1 MKLRFVVLVLLA
13 SLPLMVGG
21 QPELTAKKGGFELT
35 NLQVSIAEILGGGP
49 RKDGIPSIDQPKF
62 IKGIDLTSYLTDDD
76 LVIGVSYNGVSKAYP
91 VSILNYHEIVNDKIG
106 ELPIAVTW
114 CPLCNSG
121 IVFNATINEKVL
133 SFGVSGLLYQSDVL
147 LYDRATESLWSQ
159 ILGKAISGRYAGTS
173 LSIVPSKITTW
184 KAWKS
189 AHPSTLLLSDQTG
202 RSRNYRL
209 DPYRDYYE
217 KEATMFPI
225 DNPNKQFSNK
235 EKVLVLKINGKIKI
249 YPFKRLKKSKEDV
262 VEDII
267 EDKVIYIYFDSKNQ
281 TAYALGD
288 NNILMQGHTM
298 FWFAANAFFP
308 DAEIY
313 KLKKKQK

>member
-1 MKLRFVVLVLLA
+1 MKLRFVVLALLA
-13 SLPLMVGG
+13 SLPLLVGG

-35 NLQVSIAEILGGGP
+35 NLQVSIGEILNGGP
-49 RKDGIPSIDQPKF
+49 IKDGIPSIDQPKF
-62 IKGIDLTSYLTDDD
+62 IKGIDLTSYLADDD
-76 LVIGVSYNGVSKAYP
+76 LVIGVSFNGVSKAYP
-91 VSILNYHEIVNDKIG
+91 INILNYHEIVNDKIE
-106 ELPIAVTW
+106 ELPITVSW

-121 IVFNATINEKVL
+121 IVFNAAINEKIL

-147 LYDRATESLWSQ
+147 LYDRETESLWSQ

-173 LSIVPSKITTW
+173 LTIIPSKITTW

-189 AHPSTLLLSDQTG
+189 KYPGTLLLSDQTG

-209 DPYRDYYE
+209 DPYSDYYE

-235 EKVLVLKINGKIKI
+235 EKVLVLKVNEKIKI
-249 YPFKRLKKSKEDV
+249 YPFKRLKKVKEEI
-262 VEDII
+262 VEDSFEGKAIHI
-267 EDKVIYIYFDSKNQ
+267 HFDSKNN
-281 TAYALGD
+281 TAFALD
-288 NNILMQGHTM
+288 KNNALMEGHTM

-313 KLKKKQK
+313 KLKKKK